1 MYENI
6 NTWNSIMRIE
16 NLTPLKCVSII
27 SFDGETRHKIRTNE
41 SLENLVEHTKK
52 EKKKR
57 NNVWLMRGEW

>member
-1 MYENI
+1 
-6 NTWNSIMRIE
+6 MRIE
-16 NLTPLKCVSII
+16 NLTPPKCVSII

-57 NNVWLMRGEW
+57 NNV